1 MVQLIL
7 NVLEGM
13 RWGEAQLLDKKIENA
28 RFDADLLL
36 AGILEV
42 SRDRL
47 YLDWDLTLS
56 EQEETDYRAVIFRR
70 AAHEPLQY
78 ILKRQ
83 EFMGLSF
90 YVDERVLIPRADSEL
105 LVEKWLELVRLEES
119 QEKQESQRSQR
130 SLERQEK
137 QERLEPDRLIKV
149 ADLCTGSGALAISMA
164 YYYPQAEVI
173 GTDLSQ
179 DALDVARV
187 NARRLGVSVQW
198 CQGDFVQ
205 PIRGERWDYII
216 TNPPYVSAQ
225 DYGQCAPEIF
235 REPALAFL
243 AGQDGLDFYRKLAEE
258 IGILLNPRGKLLMEI
273 GWNQAAEVCKIFQAK
288 DFETEVFPDLA
299 GHDRVILVKMRK
311 VHTWRHG
318 TR

>member
-1 MVQLIL
+1 L
-7 NVLEGM
+7 NILEGM
-13 RWGEAQLLDKKIENA
+13 RWGEAQLLDKEIENA

-56 EQEETDYRAVIFRR
+56 EQEERDYREVIFRR

-105 LVEKWLELVRLEES
+105 LVEKWLELVRLEE
-119 QEKQESQRSQR
+119 KQ
-130 SLERQEK
+130 
-137 QERLEPDRLIKV
+137 EPDRLIKV

-164 YYYPQAEVI
+164 HYFPQAEVI

-179 DALDVARV
+179 DALDVARW
-187 NARRLGVSVQW
+187 NAQRLGVSVQW
-198 CQGDFVQ
+198 RQGDFVQ
-205 PIRGERWDYII
+205 PIRGERWDYIV

-225 DYGQCAPEIF
+225 DYRRCAPEIF
-235 REPALAFL
+235 REPKMAFL
-243 AGQDGLDFYRKLAEE
+243 AGPDGLDFYRKLAKE

-273 GWNQAAEVCKIFQAK
+273 GWNQAEEVCKIFK
-288 DFETEVFPDLA
+288 NFETQVFPDLA
-299 GHDRVILVKMRK
+299 GHDRVIIVRM
-311 VHTWRHG
+311 
-318 TR
+318 